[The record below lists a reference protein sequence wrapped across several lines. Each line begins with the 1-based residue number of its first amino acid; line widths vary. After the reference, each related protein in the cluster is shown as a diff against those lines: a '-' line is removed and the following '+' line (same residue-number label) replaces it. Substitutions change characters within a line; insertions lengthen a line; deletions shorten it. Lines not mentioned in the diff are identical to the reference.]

1 MAKNIQITRFLQQNV
16 EEISLSQVA
25 TMNIPA
31 QFDEIRPGRYYISEF
46 RFFLKR
52 KTNGTTAVDVVCGDI
67 KFPLSILW
75 CKGSCGPLVDGMN
88 LEEFLKHKFLTI
100 KNVNIAH
107 KIVNIHGMKREIDIT
122 TVDYD
127 VK

>member
-1 MAKNIQITRFLQQNV
+1 MENIQITRFLQQNV

-31 QFDEIRPGRYYISEF
+31 QFEPIRAGRYAIKDF

-52 KTNGTTAVDVVCGDI
+52 TSNGSSVVDVVCGDI

-75 CKGSCGPLVDGMN
+75 RKGSHGPLVDQMD
-88 LEEFLKHKFLTI
+88 LDEFLHRKFLVI
-100 KNVNIAH
+100 LNVA
-107 KIVNIHGMKREIDIT
+107 KEKKTVNFRGINYEIDIT
-122 TVDYD
+122 TVDYT
-127 VK
+127 VE